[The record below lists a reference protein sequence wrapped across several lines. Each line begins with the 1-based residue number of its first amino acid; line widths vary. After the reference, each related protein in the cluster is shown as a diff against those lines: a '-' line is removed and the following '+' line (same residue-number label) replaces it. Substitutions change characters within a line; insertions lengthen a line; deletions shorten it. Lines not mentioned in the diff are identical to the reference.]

1 MQPSASKRPVV
12 LIVED
17 EALVRMDANETIE
30 AAGFDVIEAVNADQ
44 AIAILEQRSDIRLIF
59 TDIHMPG
66 SMDGL
71 KLAHFVNGRWPPIKI
86 IATSGHARIAESD
99 LPEGG
104 RFLSKPYAAA
114 AITSVIHQLIR
125 P

>member
-1 MQPSASKRPVV
+1 MDKPPVI

-17 EALVRMDANETIE
+17 EPLVRMSTADTISE
-30 AAGFDVIEAVNADQ
+30 AGFDVIQARNADE
-44 AIAILEQRSDIRLIF
+44 AIAVLELRPDIHLVF

-71 KLAHFVNGRWPPIKI
+71 RLAHFVRHRWPPVKI
-86 IATSGHARIAESD
+86 IATSGRARISNDD

-104 RFLSKPYAAA
+104 RFLPKPYATHEVIG
-114 AITSVIHQLIR
+114 AIRELVG
-125 P
+125 